1 MKILFLQV
9 HPLFPT
15 DTGGKIRTLNV
26 LRHLAR
32 WHDVTYLC
40 HVRPGEERY
49 CADMAALGLR
59 IESVERTEVARG
71 SLRFFGELAR
81 NLFSPLPFSSAK
93 NYDPAFHRRAKE
105 LLTREQ
111 FDLVICDFIHTS
123 LYAVG
128 LHGPAKILFQH
139 NVEAQILKRHAANS
153 PGLVLRRYMA
163 LQGNRMFRFE
173 GKIGREFDAII
184 AVSDQDRQRFESDY
198 SWKHIGVIDT
208 GVDLEYFAPSPA
220 AERPGQVLFVGSLDW
235 LPNQYG
241 VRWFVEQ
248 VWPLIRQGNP
258 AARFQVVGRR
268 PPRDILALG
277 GVDGVQVVGTVPDV
291 RPYLAESAVVV
302 VPLAVGGGTRLKI
315 FEAMAMGK
323 VVVSTTVGCEGLPV
337 VPGRHLVVEDQPD
350 RFARAV
356 LKLLDHSRER
366 AELSTAA
373 RGLVCEHFGAETI
386 ARQFELIC
394 RDVVER
400 RRTGRPAPGERQFPA
415 HTAVRA

>member
-1 MKILFLQV
+1 VKILFLQI

-26 LRHLAR
+26 LRHLSR

-59 IESVERTEVARG
+59 IETVERTGVARG
-71 SLRFFGELAR
+71 SLQFYSALAR

-93 NYDPAFHRRAKE
+93 NYDPALQQRAKE
-105 LLTREQ
+105 LLARDQ
-111 FDLVICDFIHTS
+111 FDLVICDFIHTA

-128 LHGPAKILFQH
+128 LDGPAKVLFQH

-153 PGLVLRRYMA
+153 PGRFLRRYMA
-163 LQGNRMFRFE
+163 LQGKRMFQFE

-198 SWKHIGVIDT
+198 GWKHVGVIDT
-208 GVDLEYFAPSPA
+208 GVDLEYFAPGQA
-220 AERPGQVLFVGSLDW
+220 AERPGRVLFVGSLDW

-248 VWPLIRQGNP
+248 VWPLIRQANP
-258 AARFQVVGRR
+258 STQFQVVGRK

-277 GVDGVQVVGTVPDV
+277 AVDGVQIVGTVPDV

-315 FEAMAMGK
+315 FEAMSMGK
-323 VVVSTTVGCEGLPV
+323 VIVSTTVGCEGLPV
-337 VPGRHLVVEDQPD
+337 VPGRHLLVEDQPE

-356 LKLLDHSRER
+356 LQLLDRPAER
-366 AELSTAA
+366 AELGTAA
-373 RGLVCEHFGAETI
+373 RELVCEHFGAETI
-386 ARQFELIC
+386 ARQFEHIC
-394 RDVVER
+394 QDVVER
-400 RRTGRPAPGERQFPA
+400 RRPGRHTVVERQRPAQS
-415 HTAVRA
+415 AVRA